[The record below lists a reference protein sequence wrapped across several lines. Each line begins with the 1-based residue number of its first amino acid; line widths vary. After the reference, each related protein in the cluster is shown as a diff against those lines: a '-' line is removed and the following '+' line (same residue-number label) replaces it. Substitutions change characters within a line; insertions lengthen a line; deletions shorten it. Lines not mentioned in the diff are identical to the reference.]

1 VAVVGA
7 GVEVVVTGA
16 GAGVGAPVGAS
27 VGAGVGMGLGVVV
40 AASAGVG
47 AGVGTDVGTVPGSS
61 TTHVSS
67 RHEQSMSEVSEM
79 GVLQDAA
86 A

>member
-7 GVEVVVTGA
+7 GV
-16 GAGVGAPVGAS
+16 
-27 VGAGVGMGLGVVV
+27 
-40 AASAGVG
+40 ASAGVG
-47 AGVGTDVGTVPGSS
+47 AGAGTDVGTVPGSS
-61 TTHVSS
+61 TKHVGS